1 MTLRFPRVGPDG
13 HGSPPSAVLS
23 ERYDFLLPHVLRL
36 IDFAS
41 RLRRRLPGFVF
52 AGALP
57 PPCRPDDGPGSGL
70 FTLAVPTPASLPT
83 GKSRIS
89 QVPWR
94 SIPDFAPVHDPGDDP
109 LRLAT
114 DGASGAAPGHLTPK
128 ASSLYRFRGYRDASS
143 PAVYA
148 SRRASPHA
156 MQDSLPAGGL
166 RLCRAGVEPAGSLR
180 EVSAHLI
187 LLSRAFPGAI
197 NVPLGRGDPSSGSS
211 SSSNRGCIRGPVTRF
226 DLRYGRAHGGSGR

>member
-1 MTLRFPRVGPDG
+1 MATVPRLQRYYRSATTSCSRMSFGLLISPAGSAGVCRGSYSPERSRRHADLTTGRGLDCSRWPSPLQRPCPRARAGSPRFPGD
-13 HGSPPSAVLS
+13 PS
-23 ERYDFLLPHVLRL
+23 R
-36 IDFAS
+36 
-41 RLRRRLPGFVF
+41 
-52 AGALP
+52 
-57 PPCRPDDGPGSGL
+57 
-70 FTLAVPTPASLPT
+70 
-83 GKSRIS
+83 
-89 QVPWR
+89 
-94 SIPDFAPVHDPGDDP
+94 DFAPVHDPGDDP

-180 EVSAHLI
+180 EVSDHLI

-211 SSSNRGCIRGPVTRF
+211 SSSNRGCIRGPVTPF